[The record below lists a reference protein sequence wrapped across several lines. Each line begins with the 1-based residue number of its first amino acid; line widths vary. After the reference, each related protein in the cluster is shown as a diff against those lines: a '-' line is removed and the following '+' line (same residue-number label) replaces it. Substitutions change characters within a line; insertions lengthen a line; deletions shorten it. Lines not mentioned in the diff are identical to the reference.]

1 MPLHRWSYLSVVAS
15 AVNLLSINSHVAY
28 GHVGN
33 AAAVFALQRLG
44 CEVWPV
50 HTALFSNHAG
60 HGSFRGEM
68 VEASAVGDLVRGIE
82 ERGVL
87 ARCDGVL
94 SGYLGRTE
102 TGEAILEAFAKVKAA
117 NPAARY
123 CCDPVIGDAGR
134 GVYVRAGIPE
144 FLRERAV
151 PAADVLT
158 PNQFELEHLSGG
170 TAPTLAALLA
180 AADALA
186 ARHPGHLGRDRG
198 DPGRLHRSHR
208 AGTRRAI
215 SAAHAAAARCGSR
228 RGRCR
233 RGAVLCALAAHGLG
247 CRGAFARRFRD
258 LRRAA
263 KDRGSRRGRDAA
275 HRCPGGAGEVEP
287 DVLGRA
293 GVVSPCHSGCVAGP
307 GAERLLA
314 CVRPKAC
321 G

>member
-1 MPLHRWSYLSVVAS
+1 M
-15 AVNLLSINSHVAY
+15 NLLSINSHVAF

-44 CEVWPV
+44 CEVWPI
-50 HTALFSNHAG
+50 HTVLFSNHPG
-60 HGSFRGEM
+60 HESFRGET
-68 VEASAVGDLVRGIE
+68 VEASTVRKLVSGIE
-82 ERGVL
+82 ERGL
-87 ARCDGVL
+87 FPSCDGVL
-94 SGYLGRTE
+94 SGYLGKSE

-186 ARHPGHLGRDRG
+186 ARGP
-198 DPGRLHRSHR
+198 
-208 AGTRRAI
+208 RAI
-215 SAAHAAAARCGSR
+215 LVTSVATEETPEDCIDLIAWEPAGRFRLRTPRLPVAVHGAGDAVAALFFAHWLRTGSAAE
-228 RGRCR
+228 
-233 RGAVLCALAAHGLG
+233 ALS
-247 CRGAFARRFRD
+247 
-258 LRRAA
+258 RAA
-263 KDRGSRRGRDAA
+263 SAIFGVLQKTADQGADEMLLIDAQEELVKPSRMFWA
-275 HRCPGGAGEVEP
+275 EP
-287 DVLGRA
+287 V
-293 GVVSPCHSGCVAGP
+293 
-307 GAERLLA
+307 
-314 CVRPKAC
+314 
-321 G
+321 

>member
-33 AAAVFALQRLG
+33 AAAVFALQLLG

-82 ERGVL
+82 ERGAL

-94 SGYLGRTE
+94 SGYLGKPE

-117 NPAARY
+117 NPTGRY
-123 CCDPVIGDAGR
+123 CCDPVIGDTGR

-186 ARHPGHLGRDRG
+186 ARGP
-198 DPGRLHRSHR
+198 
-208 AGTRRAI
+208 RAI
-215 SAAHAAAARCGSR
+215 LVTSVVTEETPKDCIDLIAWEPAGRFRLRTPRLPVAVHGAGDAVAALFFAHWLRTGSAAE
-228 RGRCR
+228 
-233 RGAVLCALAAHGLG
+233 ALS
-247 CRGAFARRFRD
+247 
-258 LRRAA
+258 RAA
-263 KDRGSRRGRDAA
+263 SAIFGVLQKTADQGADEMLLIDAQEELVKPSRMFWA
-275 HRCPGGAGEVEP
+275 EP
-287 DVLGRA
+287 M
-293 GVVSPCHSGCVAGP
+293 
-307 GAERLLA
+307 
-314 CVRPKAC
+314 
-321 G
+321 

>member
-180 AADALA
+180 AADA
-186 ARHPGHLGRDRG
+186 
-198 DPGRLHRSHR
+198 
-208 AGTRRAI
+208 
-215 SAAHAAAARCGSR
+215 R
-228 RGRCR
+228 RGCPLRFTARAMPSRHCSLR
-233 RGAVLCALAAHGLG
+233 IGCARARLP
-247 CRGAFARRFRD
+247 RRFRAP
-258 LRRAA
+258 LPRSSACCKRPRIKARTRCCSSMPRR
-263 KDRGSRRGRDAA
+263 SW
-275 HRCPGGAGEVEP
+275 
-287 DVLGRA
+287 
-293 GVVSPCHSGCVAGP
+293 
-307 GAERLLA
+307 
-314 CVRPKAC
+314 
-321 G
+321 

>member
-1 MPLHRWSYLSVVAS
+1 M
-15 AVNLLSINSHVAY
+15 NLLSINSHVAY

-50 HTALFSNHAG
+50 HTVLFSNHAG
-60 HGSFRGEM
+60 HGSLRGEM

-87 ARCDGVL
+87 AGCDGVL
-94 SGYLGRTE
+94 SGYLGKPE

-186 ARHPGHLGRDRG
+186 ARGP
-198 DPGRLHRSHR
+198 
-208 AGTRRAI
+208 RAI
-215 SAAHAAAARCGSR
+215 LVTSVATEETPKDCIDLIAREPAGRFRLRTPGLPVAVHGAGDAVAALFFLHWLRTGSAAE
-228 RGRCR
+228 
-233 RGAVLCALAAHGLG
+233 ALS
-247 CRGAFARRFRD
+247 
-258 LRRAA
+258 RAA
-263 KDRGSRRGRDAA
+263 SSIFGVLQKTAEAGADEMLLIDAQEELVKPSRMFLA
-275 HRCPGGAGEVEP
+275 EP
-287 DVLGRA
+287 V
-293 GVVSPCHSGCVAGP
+293 
-307 GAERLLA
+307 
-314 CVRPKAC
+314 
-321 G
+321 

>member
-1 MPLHRWSYLSVVAS
+1 MELSVSRGLHAM
-15 AVNLLSINSHVAY
+15 NLLSINSHVAY

-44 CEVWPV
+44 CKVWPI

-60 HGSFRGEM
+60 HGGIRGEM

-94 SGYLGRTE
+94 SGYLGKPE
-102 TGEAILEAFAKVKAA
+102 TGEAILEALAKVKAA
-117 NPAARY
+117 NPTARY
-123 CCDPVIGDAGR
+123 CCDPVIGDIGR
-134 GVYVRAGIPE
+134 GVYARAGIPE

-186 ARHPGHLGRDRG
+186 ARGPPPKDCIDLIAWEPAGRFRLRTPRLPVAVHGAG
-198 DPGRLHRSHR
+198 DAVAALFFAHWLRTG
-208 AGTRRAI
+208 
-215 SAAHAAAARCGSR
+215 SAAE
-228 RGRCR
+228 
-233 RGAVLCALAAHGLG
+233 AL
-247 CRGAFARRFRD
+247 
-258 LRRAA
+258 
-263 KDRGSRRGRDAA
+263 SRDASA
-275 HRCPGGAGEVEP
+275 IFGVLQKTADQGADEMLLIDAQEELVKPSRMFWAEP
-287 DVLGRA
+287 V
-293 GVVSPCHSGCVAGP
+293 
-307 GAERLLA
+307 
-314 CVRPKAC
+314 
-321 G
+321 